1 MVFGNKIKIG
11 TDIVYIPKFENL
23 MENEKFIKRVF
34 HPSEYKNYKA
44 ERVAGIFAVK
54 EAFFKAI
61 NKKPD
66 WLKVEVK
73 KQKTGKPVLVIA
85 NELKK
90 KYIEVIDIS
99 ISHDKDYA
107 IAIVLIKNVN

>member
-1 MVFGNKIKIG
+1 M
-11 TDIVYIPKFENL
+11 YIPKFENL

-90 KYIEVIDIS
+90 NIEVIDIS

-107 IAIVLIKNVN
+107 IATVLIKDVN